1 MFFCFHHLGNSN
13 GVSVRYGVVFALL
26 LFLVLLSLHAHAH
39 PREKLKNF
47 MYVFIRTDFVCAQH
61 KFSFH
66 IQLLSSNGKFSQM
79 KMCWLLYKNMQI
91 HIAAFQIA
99 GVFSLSSFLQARHCS
114 AKKTEQVK
122 QFLKQ
127 VASWHETFSFRE
139 KGGKIKKR
147 EKNRPKLKK
156 ENTNRKKCGWKHL
169 LNQFIPQKESERAQK
184 HSFTHSFF
192 SNVWESIN
200 SSKWLPNRRKPKW
213 CQLTY
218 ITCAPFN

>member
-99 GVFSLSSFLQARHCS
+99 GVSLSLPRCYFYLQARHCS

-127 VASWHETFSFRE
+127 V
-139 KGGKIKKR
+139 
-147 EKNRPKLKK
+147 
-156 ENTNRKKCGWKHL
+156 
-169 LNQFIPQKESERAQK
+169 ES
-184 HSFTHSFF
+184 
-192 SNVWESIN
+192 
-200 SSKWLPNRRKPKW
+200 
-213 CQLTY
+213 
-218 ITCAPFN
+218 